1 MFSALLNLKKWCL
14 ASRLSFWFRI
24 LFRFCHVPIFSSLL
38 VSSLSHCCNV
48 VLTSGRASLPH
59 CNKRRTRLWT
69 FSFCFVT
76 VSFFPGRSL
85 LCSSLHKNWVACV
98 FSAAS
103 FSLFAYI
110 SHSVLLCLF
119 FLIFSH
125 FLFDCAS
132 CILILI
138 ICWFN
143 CAFSLPNCV
152 HRLDI
157 YITSLWGWWS
167 KWLSLL
173 CWWLLRWVL

>member
-1 MFSALLNLKKWCL
+1 MHAHVAITCFWLCDIKRDTNAQTVTGRIYFVSFLYFECSSFKRFEKDSPLNFL
-14 ASRLSFWFRI
+14 ASKLS
-24 LFRFCHVPIFSSLL
+24 LCTSL
-38 VSSLSHCCNV
+38 
-48 VLTSGRASLPH
+48 
-59 CNKRRTRLWT
+59 
-69 FSFCFVT
+69 